1 VVSFITD
8 FILKSMPVH
17 FRFQGAADLLHRAG
31 AGLAWSTPSL
41 APALGA
47 LVRPPQ
53 PPGERKR
60 AVPAAEV
67 HRRRGPCRPCLRRAV
82 QGREG
87 GEEGGASGTSP
98 ASGQAQRPADPAT
111 RADPRAAGPAEEGE
125 RTATSSTM
133 RGWSCVVAQAG
144 APPPARPSASSLQR
158 EVPAP
163 PLLPSLAWG
172 RGEGAPWEIDGDKKW
187 EHATVGASA
196 VRPYSALGPGGAPPP
211 GAGRPS
217 PPPRPLSS
225 RSPRRAAS
233 LTAAPNPRRGTAS
246 PPRLQSI
253 FATTVEEKGA
263 PLFNLPWRRTRAEE
277 GGLPRAATPHRGG
290 HRRCTYTS
298 WLRGRLPPRLL
309 DPR

>member
-1 VVSFITD
+1 
-8 FILKSMPVH
+8 M
-17 FRFQGAADLLHRAG
+17 
-31 AGLAWSTPSL
+31 
-41 APALGA
+41 
-47 LVRPPQ
+47 
-53 PPGERKR
+53 E
-60 AVPAAEV
+60 
-67 HRRRGPCRPCLRRAV
+67 LR
-82 QGREG
+82 
-87 GEEGGASGTSP
+87 GGASWSSAAGAPFSLL
-98 ASGQAQRPADPAT
+98 AT
-111 RADPRAAGPAEEGE
+111 EGGPRAAAPAKPRVGK
-125 RTATSSTM
+125 
-133 RGWSCVVAQAG
+133 
-144 APPPARPSASSLQR
+144 
-158 EVPAP
+158 
-163 PLLPSLAWG
+163 G
-172 RGEGAPWEIDGDKKW
+172 RGSAVGDRW
-187 EHATVGASA
+187 RQEVGARDGRRLCCA
-196 VRPYSALGPGGAPPP
+196 PLVPYSALGPGGAPPP